1 MGIPLLE
8 INDIQLRI
16 GLDGTVLGSEPGWA
30 LCTDPPLL
38 GEAARGK
45 ARRQPRLANSQ
56 FWHHLTIDPM
66 PGATEAVRHHADLA
80 FLQLQQL
87 RQFATEGPLA
97 IAIPAHYAREDMQ
110 LLLGLAEAANIQ
122 IKALIDPGVLLA
134 QLAMPESETVLYLDA
149 SLYALSMT
157 TITQGAHLQRLKA
170 QLIHSAGYQHTLDR
184 LASASAS
191 RLIQS
196 HRFDPMHQAET
207 EQQLFDQLYERI
219 NASEALGEPLV
230 SLYHDAAQYDVR
242 LSDEDLRAASAEMV
256 PSLVKGINAA
266 ASGSTEVLISHRAA
280 RLSGLAHGISLM
292 PGITLT
298 PLSSM
303 ALFEVFDAFQADLQ
317 SSQDMRQL
325 ILSRRN
331 PKDHEQDSKPSSTPR
346 LQPTHVLQNGL
357 AIALERFIERDD
369 LEFTL
374 SKTTKT
380 EDWQITPGQLA
391 LSINQKTETSIQ
403 PLIAGDIVQV
413 GRETFQFIKVG

>member
-1 MGIPLLE
+1 MDIPLLE

-16 GLDGTVLGSEPGWA
+16 GLAGAVLGSEPGWA

-56 FWHHLTIDPM
+56 FWHHLTTDPM

-87 RQFATEGPLA
+87 SQFATERPLA
-97 IAIPAHYAREDMQ
+97 VTIPAHYEREDMQ

-122 IKALIDPGVLLA
+122 IKALIDPAVLLA
-134 QLAMPESETVLYLDA
+134 QLAVPESETVLYLDA

-157 TITQGAHLQRLKA
+157 TISQGAHLQRLNA
-170 QLIHSAGYQHTLDR
+170 QLIHAAGYQHTLDR

-207 EQQLFDQLYERI
+207 EQQLFDQLYQQI
-219 NASEALGEPLV
+219 NASEALVQPAV
-230 SLYHDAAQYDVR
+230 TLYHDSAQYDVR
-242 LSDEDLRAASAEMV
+242 LSEEDLRAASAQMV
-256 PSLVKGINAA
+256 PSVVKAINAA
-266 ASGSTEVLISHRAA
+266 ASGPTEVLISHRAA
-280 RLSGLAHGISLM
+280 RLSGLAHAVSLM

-303 ALFEVFDAFQADLQ
+303 AIFEVFETFQADLQ

-331 PKDHEQDSKPSSTPR
+331 PKDHDQDSKRSSTPH
-346 LQPTHVLQNGL
+346 LAPTHVLQNGL
-357 AIALERFIERDD
+357 AISLEHFIESNN

-374 SKTTKT
+374 SKATTT
-380 EDWQITPGQLA
+380 EQWQITPGQLA
-391 LSINQKTETSIQ
+391 LSINQKAATSIQ
-403 PLIAGDIVQV
+403 PLIAGDVVNV